1 MQYRPS
7 VLHDGCISVYI
18 INYLLYCSTPPVQY
32 SLHFCIILWLILII
46 YEAIKSS
53 KPNQASSRASH
64 LPWGKNNMGNFTM
77 SGLFRVSLSSLPLSS
92 LIVKPK
98 SQTLCP
104 QNPRPSTN
112 SVQISSRTQLAQNRL
127 GLTLKSQGPWDSN
140 HPLGLTLLTS
150 GLVWPLFHKH
160 KETSKFWLSQTLI

>member
-1 MQYRPS
+1 M
-7 VLHDGCISVYI
+7 
-18 INYLLYCSTPPVQY
+18 LLIQLP
-32 SLHFCIILWLILII
+32 SLHLDSISGVKYLVALPFIVSLPTDLLD
-46 YEAIKSS
+46 
-53 KPNQASSRASH
+53 PNVNQKGSITTARVLESRACPHTLWILS
-64 LPWGKNNMGNFTM
+64 GKNLIMNIFKK
-77 SGLFRVSLSSLPLSS
+77 F

-140 HPLGLTLLTS
+140 HPLGLTLSTS
-150 GLVWPLFHKH
+150 GLV
-160 KETSKFWLSQTLI
+160 